1 MLKKLAGFALASL
14 AMALAEWLWLRPV
27 LAAGPRSATVY
38 AFLLAANVFYL
49 YKLFFNISLGA
60 RRLVAA
66 YLAWYAVLFLFFVI
80 VSPGTG
86 ADRWRFGGEQGLHR
100 QLLFGLFLIV
110 TSALF
115 DLPAAFGV
123 LVAALIAYFV
133 FPFFAEAVLALMVVF
148 YLIVMAELKRARR
161 TKSYVVLGGFVLGF
175 ILMAAVLF
183 PLIHLG
189 TQRSP
194 QALNTLIR
202 SAPRGTQ
209 AAGHEAEAF
218 DRAAKETRDA
228 IWTSLQTATIST
240 VVVLLLG
247 VPLAYFLVRSSF
259 PGRSVLDALVDLP
272 IVLPPP
278 VAGLALVFI
287 LGPDPGVGAS
297 LRELPQ
303 WLAANLD
310 HWLGPALGVGQFIR
324 KHVDLEFVSN
334 WKGIVLAQVFVSS
347 PFLVR
352 SAQAAFQAVDPK
364 LEHVSRTLG
373 ATPLRTLWRVTL
385 PLAARGIFMGCIL
398 TWGRAI
404 GEFGSVSVIAQHP
417 ETMPVRIYTQFVTS
431 GDKGPSLSL
440 AILMIFLCVTVFAG
454 LHLLASRTLWRNVRT
469 LWGHSGDSSGQAA

>member
-1 MLKKLAGFALASL
+1 MRKKLLGFALASL
-14 AMALAEWLWLRPV
+14 AFALAEWLWLRPV
-27 LAAGPRSATVY
+27 LNASPRSGTVY
-38 AFLLAANVFYL
+38 AFLLAANLFYL
-49 YKLFFNISLGA
+49 YKLFFRISLGS
-60 RRLVAA
+60 RRLIAA
-66 YLAWYAVLFLFFVI
+66 YLAWYVALFLFFVV
-80 VSPGTG
+80 VSPGSM

-100 QLLFGLFLIV
+100 QLLFGLFLLV
-110 TSALF
+110 TSAFF

-123 LVAALIAYFV
+123 LVAVLIAYFV
-133 FPFFAEAVLALMVVF
+133 FPFFAEATLALMIVF
-148 YLIVMAELKRARR
+148 YLVIMAELRHARV

-175 ILMAAVLF
+175 ILMVAVLF

-194 QALNTLIR
+194 QDLDTLIR
-202 SAPRGTQ
+202 GTPQGTQ
-209 AAGHEAEAF
+209 AGGPEAERF
-218 DRAAKETRDA
+218 DRAAQETRDA
-228 IWTSLQTATIST
+228 IWMSLQTATVST
-240 VVVLLLG
+240 LVVLLLG
-247 VPLAYFLVRSSF
+247 VPLAYFLVRSDF
-259 PGRSVLDALVDLP
+259 PGRSILDAMVDLP

-287 LGPDPGVGAS
+287 LGPEPGIGS
-297 LRELPQ
+297 LLREKFGLQ
-303 WLAANLD
+303 FAND
-310 HWLGPALGVGQFIR
+310 
-324 KHVDLEFVSN
+324 

-431 GDKGPSLSL
+431 GEKGPSLSL
-440 AILMIFLCVTVFAG
+440 AILMIFLCVSVFAG

-469 LWGHSGDSSGQAA
+469 MWGHSGDSSGRTAQTAG